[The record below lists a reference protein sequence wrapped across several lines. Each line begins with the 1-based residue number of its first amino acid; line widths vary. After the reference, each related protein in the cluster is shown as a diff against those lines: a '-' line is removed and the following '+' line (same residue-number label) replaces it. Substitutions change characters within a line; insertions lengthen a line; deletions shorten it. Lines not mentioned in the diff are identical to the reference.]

1 MADMKKGYDNL
12 IIINLYILPNY
23 LYQLGKG
30 GSFIKQLKDE
40 SGAFI
45 QISQKSKE
53 TTLPERVVT
62 IIGEPNNNRQEQKQ
76 I

>member
-1 MADMKKGYDNL
+1 MTQKSAKLSIVLHILTL
-12 IIINLYILPNY
+12 II
-23 LYQLGKG
+23 GKG

-62 IIGEPNNNRQEQKQ
+62 IIGDPNNNRQEQNQ
-76 I
+76 L